1 MDRLL
6 KQIQKSEVELV
17 VTIQWEKYAIQLT
30 GSDLQC
36 LLQGSITNPTAYW
49 LNENVSINLLYWK
62 TS

>member
-30 GSDLQC
+30 GPDLQR